1 VAGWLSFSSAWV
13 FWSAPHGD
21 IGAGTEWSALRPA
34 GTVVT
39 MVSGYGSRIRMPT
52 ATLGSGG
59 PLVSRVGLGLAAL
72 GRPAYITSGREQ
84 DLPDRSVAGLRAR
97 AFSVLDA
104 AYAAGVRYVDA
115 ARSYGLAEEFVAG
128 WLAERG
134 HADVVIGSKWGYRY
148 TGGWRLDAPVQE
160 VKEHSLAMF
169 TTQLAE
175 SLALLGDRLTLYQ
188 VHSLTV
194 DSGLFTDG
202 PLLAALS
209 RLRAGGVMIGLSTS
223 GPRQA
228 EAIRRALP
236 VTVDGQQLFT
246 EAEVTWNLLEQSAG
260 PAAAEA
266 AAAGWAIL
274 VKEAVANG
282 RLTAAG
288 GPPAPLA
295 ELAAARGVTV
305 DAVALA
311 AALAQP
317 WASVVLSGAV
327 TRAQLDENLAA
338 LTVGP
343 LPALGLAEAPDA
355 YWAQRAARP
364 WH

>member
-1 VAGWLSFSSAWV
+1 
-13 FWSAPHGD
+13 
-21 IGAGTEWSALRPA
+21 
-34 GTVVT
+34 
-39 MVSGYGSRIRMPT
+39 MPT
-52 ATLGSGG
+52 AALGAGG
-59 PLVSRVGLGLAAL
+59 PAVSRVGLGLAAL
-72 GRPAYITSGREQ
+72 GRPAYITSGRAE

-104 AYAAGVRYVDA
+104 AHAAGVRYVDA
-115 ARSYGLAEEFVAG
+115 ARSYGLAEEFLAG

-134 HADVVIGSKWGYRY
+134 YADVVVGSKWGYRY
-148 TGGWRLDAPVQE
+148 TGGWRLDAPRQE

-175 SLALLGDRLTLYQ
+175 SRALLGDRLTVYQ
-188 VHSLTV
+188 VHSLTP
-194 DSGLFTDG
+194 DSALFTDT

-209 RLRAGGVMIGLSTS
+209 RLRAEGVIIGLSAS
-223 GPRQA
+223 GPHQA
-228 EAIRRALP
+228 EAIRRALSL
-236 VTVDGQQLFT
+236 TVDGQQLFT
-246 EAEVTWNLLEQSAG
+246 SVQVTWNLLEPSAG

-266 AAAGWAIL
+266 AAAGWAVL

-282 RLTAAG
+282 RLTPAG
-288 GPPAPLA
+288 GPPAPLTA
-295 ELAAARGVTV
+295 LAAAHGVTE
-305 DAVALA
+305 DAIALA

-327 TRAQLDENLAA
+327 TPAQLGANLAA
-338 LTVGP
+338 LTVGE
-343 LPALGLAEAPDA
+343 LPVLDLAEAPGA